1 MTANSD
7 LFNVEKDHGFIIT
20 DENMRTSVDGLY
32 AIGDVRSKAY
42 RQVVTAVSDGAIAAI
57 HISKNL

>member
-1 MTANSD
+1 M
-7 LFNVEKDHGFIIT
+7 E
-20 DENMRTSVDGLY
+20 TSVKGVY

-57 HISKNL
+57 HISKL